1 MLAKNTEVNTVCGRY
16 YIDDTFQKGL
26 LSDFPSFREQ
36 AAAMHIPS
44 GDVRPTDAAPVIMAD
59 RLTRMYENDQKR
71 IADRNEKEIS
81 LTEALWGFQE
91 EFDSGEKLLI
101 NARTETADTRP
112 AFSYAMRSRRCVI
125 PVSGF
130 YEYTPDKEKVSFFR
144 KEEQIIYLAGCA
156 KWDAAWRFV
165 ILTTSPN
172 DDVKKVHDR
181 MPVMLRKEDVRTWVC
196 SRRIPATLTD
206 GWKPSLESFRRYEQL
221 SFF

>member
-1 MLAKNTEVNTVCGRY
+1 MCGRY

-91 EFDSGEKLLI
+91 EFDSGKKLLI
-101 NARTETADTRP
+101 NARSETADTRP
-112 AFSYAMRSRRCVI
+112 VFSYAMRSRRCVI

-130 YEYTPDKEKVSFFR
+130 CEYTQDKEKVSCVITHWQ
-144 KEEQIIYLAGCA
+144 QIQPDSLLSGSSASRA
-156 KWDAAWRFV
+156 RR
-165 ILTTSPN
+165 N
-172 DDVKKVHDR
+172 
-181 MPVMLRKEDVRTWVC
+181 C
-196 SRRIPATLTD
+196 SGP
-206 GWKPSLESFRRYEQL
+206 E
-221 SFF
+221 